1 MMVGE
6 TISMQWPEEGYQGIA
21 VSFNVNFP
29 VKVIENQ
36 IYSLSNYIEAI
47 GGQYSVLITIVTFF
61 A

>member
-6 TISMQWPEEGYQGIA
+6 SISMPWSNENEGILI
-21 VSFNVNFP
+21 SFNVNFP

-36 IYSLSNYIEAI
+36 MYSLSNYIAAI

>member
-6 TISMQWPEEGYQGIA
+6 TIIMPWPEEGNHMFWI
-21 VSFNVNFP
+21 SFNVNFP

-36 IYSLSNYIEAI
+36 LYSLSDYIAAI